1 MKKLYGYRYGC
12 FENRTRAKRLVSE
25 MQHLIQEYGY
35 VTVCDL
41 HDLLGLETHYP
52 MIRMGW
58 TDLDGTHIHC
68 TYHNGWIVEF
78 SEPHIVDLPSSPVK
92 HRSSRYPWVRRVSY
106 KNYYEDD
113 NRRKEFNEDKECN
126 EEMIVYK
133 KLKGIVHPR
142 DIKVGDQI
150 EVPLDNIG
158 TFMAT
163 AHQITDEGILF
174 IFDDCIARKPM
185 NSNGKN
191 KGGFEKSELAEWMQ
205 NTLYDAFP
213 EELKK
218 MLRYITL
225 PSYGQMFGH
234 DEWYEKAIMPDD
246 DEQLPL
252 MKIRKNRICTY
263 ENDNCWYWLRSSTK
277 DYYSSDGF
285 TGVATCGGATWSN
298 ANNDGGVRPA
308 FLIG

>member
-41 HDLLGLETHYP
+41 HDLLGLDTNYR
-52 MIRMGW
+52 IDDRIGW
-58 TDLDGTHIHC
+58 IDLDGTQIHC

-78 SEPHIVDLPSSPVK
+78 SEPHVVDLPSSPVK
-92 HRSSRYPWVRRVSY
+92 HLSGRYPWG
-106 KNYYEDD
+106 K
-113 NRRKEFNEDKECN
+113 KEFNEDKECN

-133 KLKGIVHPR
+133 KLKVIVHPR

-150 EVPLDNIG
+150 EVSLDGIG

-163 AHQITDEGILF
+163 AHQIMDEGILF

-185 NSNGKN
+185 NSNGEN

-246 DEQLPL
+246 DERLPL

-263 ENDNCWYWLRSSTK
+263 ENDNCWYWLRNSIK
-277 DYYSSDGF
+277 DDYSSDSF
-285 TGVATCGGATWSN
+285 AAVT
-298 ANNDGGVRPA
+298 ANGDADWDYAVSDYGVRPA
-308 FLIG
+308 FLLG